1 MLGVL
6 AGFFVVWCIILVG
19 MFVGRRGILGENA
32 RSVLSA
38 LTFFVASPALL
49 FETLSKAKLH
59 DVFAAPLLVAAV
71 GAVATAALFFVIV
84 RFLLKRSLPE
94 SLMSSMGAS
103 LANSANLGIPIA
115 VYVLG
120 DASYVAP
127 LLIFQLAFFTPLFLM
142 ALDATTST
150 HRTTPLGFVLMILR
164 NPMIVGSGLGL
175 LVAATG
181 WQVPRA
187 GDGADPPDR
196 RRRHSGHAARL
207 RDEPERLPAA
217 AGLGRRR
224 IDTLLASGFK
234 LIVHP
239 LLAYLFARFALGTGG
254 PGTLRGR
261 GHLRPAHGAERFCH
275 RQPLPDRPHRRQG
288 HRADHDHRGR
298 AGHDRRGAASRLTPA
313 LPDTPPFPHQHLRR
327 TH

>member
-19 MFVGRRGILGENA
+19 MFVGRRGVLGENA

-49 FETLSKAKLH
+49 FDTLSKANVH

-94 SLMSSMGAS
+94 SLTSSMSAS

-150 HRTTPLGFVLMILR
+150 HRTTPLSFALMILR
-164 NPMIVGSGLGL
+164 NPMIVGTGLGL
-175 LVAATG
+175 TVAATG
-181 WQVPRA
+181 WQVPPLLMEPIHLI
-187 GDGADPPDR
+187 GGAAIPAMLLAFGMSLNGSRP
-196 RRRHSGHAARL
+196 L
-207 RDEPERLPAA
+207 QAA
-217 AGLGRRR
+217 AGRRT
-224 IDTLLASGFK
+224 DTLLACGFK
-234 LIVHP
+234 LVVHP
-239 LLAYLFARFALGTGG
+239 LLAYLFARFAL
-254 PGTLRGR
+254 
-261 GHLRPAHGAERFCH
+261 HLEDQALFAVVVT
-275 RQPLPDRPHRRQG
+275 
-288 HRADHDHRGR
+288 
-298 AGHDRRGAASRLTPA
+298 SA
-313 LPDTPPFPHQHLRR
+313 LPTAQNVFVIATRYRTGLAVAKDTVLVTTVVAVPAMIGVALLL
-327 TH
+327 T

>member
-49 FETLSKAKLH
+49 FETLSKAEL
-59 DVFAAPLLVAAV
+59 DDIFAAPLLVTAL
-71 GAVATAALFFVIV
+71 GAIATAALFFVIV
-84 RFLLKRSLPE
+84 RFLIKRSVPE

-115 VYVLG
+115 VFVLG

-142 ALDATTST
+142 ALDATTSS
-150 HRTTPLGFVLMILR
+150 HRTTPLGFGLMVLR

-175 LVAATG
+175 LVAGTG
-181 WQVPRA
+181 WQVPELVMQPIHLIGGAAIPAMLLAFGMSLNGSRPLQASA
-187 GDGADPPDR
+187 GR
-196 RRRHSGHAARL
+196 SL
-207 RDEPERLPAA
+207 
-217 AGLGRRR
+217 
-224 IDTLLASGFK
+224 DTLLASGFK

-239 LLAYLFARFALGTGG
+239 ALAYVFARFAFGM
-254 PGTLRGR
+254 
-261 GHLRPAHGAERFCH
+261 
-275 RQPLPDRPHRRQG
+275 
-288 HRADHDHRGR
+288 ADQ
-298 AGHDRRGAASRLTPA
+298 ALFAVVVTSA
-313 LPDTPPFPHQHLRR
+313 LPTAQNVFVVAHRYQTGLTVAKDTVLITTIVAVPAMIGVALLLA
-327 TH
+327 

>member
-49 FETLSKAKLH
+49 FETLSKANLH
-59 DVFAAPLLVAAV
+59 DIFAAPLLVTAL
-71 GAVATAALFFVIV
+71 GAIATAALFFIIV
-84 RFLLKRSLPE
+84 RFLLKRPVPE
-94 SLMSSMGAS
+94 SLVSSMGAS

-115 VYVLG
+115 VFVLG

-150 HRTTPLGFVLMILR
+150 HRTTPLGFGLMILR

-175 LVAATG
+175 LVAGTG
-181 WQVPRA
+181 WQVPELVMQPIHLI
-187 GDGADPPDR
+187 GGA
-196 RRRHSGHAARL
+196 AI
-207 RDEPERLPAA
+207 PAMLLA
-217 AGLGRRR
+217 FGMSLNGSRPLQASAGRRV
-224 IDTLLASGFK
+224 DTLLASSFK

-239 LLAYLFARFALGTGG
+239 ALAYVFARFALGMEDQALFAVVVTS
-254 PGTLRGR
+254 
-261 GHLRPAHGAERFCH
+261 A
-275 RQPLPDRPHRRQG
+275 LPTAQNVFV
-288 HRADHDHRGR
+288 
-298 AGHDRRGAASRLTPA
+298 AASRYQTGLTVAKDTVLITTIVAVPA
-313 LPDTPPFPHQHLRR
+313 MIGVALLLA
-327 TH
+327 

>member
-49 FETLSKAKLH
+49 FDTLSKANVH
-59 DVFAAPLLVAAV
+59 DVFAAPLLVSAV
-71 GAVATAALFFVIV
+71 GAITTAALFFGIV
-84 RFLLKRSLPE
+84 RFLLKRSVPE
-94 SLMSSMGAS
+94 SLMSSMSAS

-150 HRTTPLGFVLMILR
+150 HRTTPLSFVLMILR

-175 LVAATG
+175 AVAATG
-181 WQVPRA
+181 WQVPPLVMEPIHLIGGAAIPAMLLAFGMSLNGSRPLQASA
-187 GDGADPPDR
+187 G
-196 RRRHSGHAARL
+196 
-207 RDEPERLPAA
+207 
-217 AGLGRRR
+217 RR
-224 IDTLLASGFK
+224 IDTLLACGFK
-234 LIVHP
+234 LVVHP
-239 LLAYLFARFALGTGG
+239 LLAYLFARFAL
-254 PGTLRGR
+254 
-261 GHLRPAHGAERFCH
+261 HLEDQALFAVVVT
-275 RQPLPDRPHRRQG
+275 
-288 HRADHDHRGR
+288 
-298 AGHDRRGAASRLTPA
+298 SA
-313 LPDTPPFPHQHLRR
+313 LPTAQNVFVIANRYQTGLTVAKDTILITTIVAVPAMIGVALLLA
-327 TH
+327 